1 MINLIDMRPE
11 NQRLDSSDT
20 GMCPH
25 GNFKDN
31 CTTCKEEQERF
42 ENQSEMSATET
53 GENKTEAEG
62 AMLAEENPET
72 TKEMSQNSAEK
83 GRSFLSRT
91 KDSLEK
97 GLGFVFGTRGATD
110 LREKALI
117 ALAKGGGAL
126 LLGYAVTRYSIGLP
140 ASVPSKELAY
150 QLLAAT
156 AGLGAL
162 DLGATLDYQWDLI
175 KRNRRLGW
183 KD

>member
-1 MINLIDMRPE
+1 MRPE
-11 NQRLDSSDT
+11 LQGLKSSDT

-25 GNFKDN
+25 GNFANN
-31 CTTCKEEQERF
+31 CSPCKEEQERQG
-42 ENQSEMSATET
+42 NQKSETSNIDAGVEKS
-53 GENKTEAEG
+53 ETEAV
-62 AMLAEENPET
+62 EENVEPVKET
-72 TKEMSQNSAEK
+72 LQNPSEK
-83 GRSFLSRT
+83 GRSFLART
-91 KDSLEK
+91 KESLEK

-126 LLGYAVTRYSIGLP
+126 LLGYAATRYSIGLP

-156 AGLGAL
+156 AGLGAVN
-162 DLGATLDYQWDLI
+162 LGATLDYQWDLI